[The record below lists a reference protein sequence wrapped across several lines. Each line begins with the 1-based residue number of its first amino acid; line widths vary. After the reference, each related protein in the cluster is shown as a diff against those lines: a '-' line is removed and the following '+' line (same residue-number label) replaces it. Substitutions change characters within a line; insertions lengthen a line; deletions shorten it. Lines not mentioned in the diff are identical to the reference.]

1 MRSYGAI
8 ILAGGGATRLGGV
21 RKPTLMVGGM
31 TMLDRVS
38 LALRDADPAIVVGP
52 PGLPVPSGVLHI
64 QEDPPG
70 GGPVAAIGAAFGQTR
85 IGGTGIAAIMAGDLP
100 LLTAAA
106 VTDLRLAIDAP
117 SLAVT
122 ATDPGQGGSAPDDPG
137 PDGSRLRD
145 PVPDNP
151 VPNSPGPD
159 SRGPDSPG
167 PDSPG
172 RDGWVPDGAVFVDRT
187 GRPQWLCGAWRTA
200 RLAERLDQFAAERG
214 GLAGGSLRALFGP
227 MRFVEVTSGVAGLPP
242 FYDCDTEDDIRQ
254 AEGWLRR

>member
-70 GGPVAAIGAAFGQTR
+70 GGPVAAIGAAFGQTG

-122 ATDPGQGGSAPDDPG
+122 ATDPGPDVSSA
-137 PDGSRLRD
+137 
-145 PVPDNP
+145 
-151 VPNSPGPD
+151 
-159 SRGPDSPG
+159 
-167 PDSPG
+167 
-172 RDGWVPDGAVFVDRT
+172 
-187 GRPQWLCGAWRTA
+187 GRPRPR
-200 RLAERLDQFAAERG
+200 RLKAERPSA
-214 GLAGGSLRALFGP
+214 
-227 MRFVEVTSGVAGLPP
+227 
-242 FYDCDTEDDIRQ
+242 RQ
-254 AEGWLRR
+254 PNAKQPRVR